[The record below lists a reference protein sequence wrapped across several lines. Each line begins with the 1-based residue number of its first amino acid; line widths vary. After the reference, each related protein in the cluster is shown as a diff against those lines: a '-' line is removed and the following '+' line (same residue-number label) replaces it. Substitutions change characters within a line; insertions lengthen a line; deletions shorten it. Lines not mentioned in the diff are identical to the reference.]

1 MKDFENISDKP
12 YLLDPRIQSEDTLDV
27 YKSFWQIL
35 SENLTWIAISLLIL
49 ISILLFIF
57 LKRRNQNNNEI
68 DDIEVQIDPYDEALQ
83 AIEEL
88 QAKKTNI
95 QPKPFVFRL
104 SEILRIYIQKRF
116 KMPAMELTGEEFII
130 EILSNPFFS
139 GNYEALLREFVSQGD
154 RVKYSK
160 ETTENSQISLLLDS
174 ALYFVKDTNNRLKAE
189 ENAQG
194 NHMGKTKD

>member
-35 SENLTWIAISLLIL
+35 SENLTWIAISFLIL

-57 LKRRNQNNNEI
+57 LKRRIQNNNEI

-130 EILSNPFFS
+130 EILSNPFFRNLS
-139 GNYEALLREFVSQGD
+139 NLATASNLPPRFEFTGG
-154 RVKYSK
+154 
-160 ETTENSQISLLLDS
+160 T
-174 ALYFVKDTNNRLKAE
+174 A
-189 ENAQG
+189 
-194 NHMGKTKD
+194 

>member
-1 MKDFENISDKP
+1 MKDFEKISNKP

-35 SENLTWIAISLLIL
+35 SENLTWIAISFLIL

-194 NHMGKTKD
+194 KSYG

>member
-1 MKDFENISDKP
+1 MKDFEKISNKP

-35 SENLTWIAISLLIL
+35 SENLIWIAISLLIL

-130 EILSNPFFS
+130 EIVSNPFFS
-139 GNYEALLREFVSQGD
+139 GNYEALLREFVSLGD

-160 ETTENSQISLLLDS
+160 ETTESSQISLLLDS

-189 ENAQG
+189 ENAQAKSYG
-194 NHMGKTKD
+194 

>member
-1 MKDFENISDKP
+1 MKFFIQISDKP
-12 YLLDPRIQSEDTLDV
+12 FLLDPNIQSEETLDV
-27 YKSFWQIL
+27 YKGFWQIV
-35 SENLTWIAISLLIL
+35 SENLAWIALSFVIIACLLLLIY
-49 ISILLFIF
+49 FKN
-57 LKRRNQNNNEI
+57 KRKI
-68 DDIEVQIDPYDEALQ
+68 IEQKDSFEALIDPYDEALQ

-130 EILSNPFFS
+130 EILSNPFSS

>member
-35 SENLTWIAISLLIL
+35 SENLTWITISLLIL

-160 ETTENSQISLLLDS
+160 ETTESSQISLLLDS

-194 NHMGKTKD
+194 NQMGKTKD

>member
-1 MKDFENISDKP
+1 MKDFEKISNKP
-12 YLLDPRIQSEDTLDV
+12 YLLDPKIQREDTLDV

-35 SENLTWIAISLLIL
+35 SENLTWIAILLLIL
-49 ISILLFIF
+49 ISTLLFIF

-68 DDIEVQIDPYDEALQ
+68 DDIEVQIDPYVEALQ

-139 GNYEALLREFVSQGD
+139 GNYEALLREFVSLGD

-160 ETTENSQISLLLDS
+160 ETTESSQISLLLDS

-189 ENAQG
+189 ENAQAKSYG
-194 NHMGKTKD
+194 

>member
-35 SENLTWIAISLLIL
+35 SENLTWIAISFLIL

-189 ENAQG
+189 GNAQG
-194 NHMGKTKD
+194 NHMDKTKD

>member
-1 MKDFENISDKP
+1 MKDFEKISNNP

-35 SENLTWIAISLLIL
+35 SENLIWIAISLLIL

-104 SEILRIYIQKRF
+104 SEILRIYIQR
-116 KMPAMELTGEEFII
+116 
-130 EILSNPFFS
+130 
-139 GNYEALLREFVSQGD
+139 
-154 RVKYSK
+154 
-160 ETTENSQISLLLDS
+160 DS
-174 ALYFVKDTNNRLKAE
+174 RCLQWN
-189 ENAQG
+189 
-194 NHMGKTKD
+194 